1 VNDPLKPLDKMGYS
15 ERESWNT
22 HATGAFS
29 SHRPIAFAGAMPR
42 FFVHVRS
49 NGNCWSYDECGLDFP
64 DVETAR
70 SQTLRAAHD
79 LIDVFAARGEDPRDH
94 AVEIENEA
102 GEVVWHL
109 PFSEIFLR
117 DP

>member
-1 VNDPLKPLDKMGYS
+1 
-15 ERESWNT
+15 
-22 HATGAFS
+22 
-29 SHRPIAFAGAMPR
+29 MPR

-49 NGNCWSYDECGLDFP
+49 TGHCWSYDAFGLDFP

-70 SQTLRAAHD
+70 SQTLRAAQS
-79 LIDVFAARGEDPRDH
+79 LIGVFAARCQDPRDH

-102 GEVVWHL
+102 GEVVLHM